1 MIVTIIRINLFS
13 WLIWSISNW
22 IRASHFIE
30 EERNESNRRSHK
42 SGFMHAMKK
51 HRNKQPEI
59 SNISAEKVTSESST
73 QNETSLE
80 IAEAPDEKS
89 KFRNIL

>member
-1 MIVTIIRINLFS
+1 
-13 WLIWSISNW
+13 
-22 IRASHFIE
+22 
-30 EERNESNRRSHK
+30 
-42 SGFMHAMKK
+42 MHAMKK